1 MPHTFFCSFS
11 ALFLA
16 QALWAQA
23 VPARDLLQF
32 PLGAVLEP
40 AAFAAEPGAGL
51 WNPAAG
57 TLAPGDRWRFGVAA
71 LTPTADQGVD
81 GRLISAAWRRRN
93 GVTVNASIARFAIA
107 NIIRTESDPTAVGDV
122 TYNSLLVS
130 IGASRDVIP
139 NVTVGVSARWR
150 EGRADREVRDAVAA
164 DLGFV
169 IHDLPWRNAR
179 VAVSSFLWRP
189 GREIDDR
196 PAVLAAIDA
205 RVAGTAGREF
215 RAGYSHNGV
224 TRGAQEDGPFA
235 SMRLDLLEARAA
247 FLRTTSAGHAVSRIR
262 SGLALHFTRYVVGLA
277 REEGASG
284 LGPLYQFTLSTTIR

>member
-1 MPHTFFCSFS
+1 MRHTFFCGFS
-11 ALFLA
+11 ALVLA
-16 QALWAQA
+16 QTLPAQA

-32 PLGAVLEP
+32 PLGALLEP

-57 TLAPGDRWRFGVAA
+57 MLPASDRWRLGVAA

-81 GRLISAAWRRRN
+81 GRLISAAWRRHN
-93 GVTVNASIARFAIA
+93 GVTLNASIARFAIA
-107 NIIRTESDPTAVGDV
+107 NIIRTESDPTTVGEV
-122 TYNSLLVS
+122 MYNSLLVS
-130 IGASRDVIP
+130 IGASRDVIS
-139 NVTVGVSARWR
+139 NVTVGVSVRWR

-164 DLGFV
+164 DLGVV

-196 PAVLAAIDA
+196 PAVIAAVDA
-205 RVAGTAGREF
+205 RVLGTEGREF

-235 SMRLDLLEARAA
+235 AMRLDLLEARAA
-247 FLRTTSAGHAVSRIR
+247 FLRTTSAGNAVTRIR
-262 SGLALHFTRYVVGLA
+262 SGLALHFARYVVGLA